1 MWIFDALRVFL
12 LFCENCVS
20 PHITGFFCMWV
31 EIHKNNKLKRW
42 FKVGDFQKCLKLGVH
57 LEVEGAGHPKTSSF
71 TICFEHAWVL
81 PIFYEMQDIR
91 EILEISQIDL
101 KPLKVVKVMQMVF
114 FSEKW
119 FSENDFRK
127 ILKIT
132 TRIMSILEKKDL
144 GRTLENLSRGPTT
157 RTRGLSDNFFVSRLL

>member
-1 MWIFDALRVFL
+1 M
-12 LFCENCVS
+12 
-20 PHITGFFCMWV
+20 
-31 EIHKNNKLKRW
+31 
-42 FKVGDFQKCLKLGVH
+42 GDFQKCLKLGVH

-114 FSEKW
+114 FFWKMILGKW
-119 FSENDFRK
+119 LSENF
-127 ILKIT
+127 
-132 TRIMSILEKKDL
+132 
-144 GRTLENLSRGPTT
+144 ENYD
-157 RTRGLSDNFFVSRLL
+157 SDNEHTGKERPR